1 MEKVKLSKLNKVEEY
16 KAIIP
21 VVGAEEMEYVYIL
34 NPNVENI
41 EVIFTHF
48 NEVLDGKEEDEKEVF
63 KLLLDNFTNIEVDD
77 DIALDTKDIVLSEV
91 ILHLTIIWNQC
102 LNMYNLLFINEQI
115 ENNLERNKTEMENI
129 LADMEKDEVEESPT
143 KTK

>member
-21 VVGAEEMEYVYIL
+21 VVDAEETEYVYIL

-41 EVIFTHF
+41 EVVFNHF
-48 NEVLDGKEEDEKEVF
+48 NEVLDGKKEDEKEVF

-77 DIALDTKDIVLSEV
+77 DIILDTKDIVLSEV

-115 ENNLERNKTEMENI
+115 ENNLERNKAEMENI
-129 LADMEKDEVEESPT
+129 LADIEKDEVEESPA